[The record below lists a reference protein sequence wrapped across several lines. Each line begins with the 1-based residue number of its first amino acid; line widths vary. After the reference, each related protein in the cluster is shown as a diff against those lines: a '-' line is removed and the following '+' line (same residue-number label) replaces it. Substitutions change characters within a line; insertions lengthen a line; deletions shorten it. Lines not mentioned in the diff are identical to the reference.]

1 MRAAC
6 LLVAALATFDAGAAC
21 TVSALPVVFGS
32 YNPVGGQAVESTG
45 SVDIV
50 CVPIATYTVALSAG
64 VGSFAARAMAS
75 GPNRLPYNL
84 YTTASRTIVWGDGT
98 SGTAMLGGTAA
109 TASYPVYGRIPASQN
124 VPVGVYADTIT
135 VTVNF

>member
-1 MRAAC
+1 MRALG
-6 LLVAALATFDAGAAC
+6 LLIAALATFDASAAC
-21 TVSALPVVFGS
+21 TVSALPVVFGA

-50 CVPIATYTVALSAG
+50 CLPPATYTIALTTG
-64 VGSFAARAMAS
+64 LGSYAARAMAS

-84 YTTASRTIVWGDGT
+84 YTSASRTIVWGDGT
-98 SGTAMLGGTAA
+98 SGTAMLGGTSAA
-109 TASYPVYGRIPASQN
+109 ASYPVYGRIPASQN
-124 VPVGVYADTIT
+124 VPVGIYADTVT